1 MTASPHISYSHVVV
15 GGGGVAG
22 IETVLALHRLAE
34 GRLDVTL
41 VAPETD
47 FHLRPLAVAVPFSRG
62 HVTRLP
68 LADLMAEHR
77 GRFVRGALQRVDADA
92 RTITLTTGDE
102 IAYDTLVL
110 APGAAAKPAFLHAL
124 TFGAHPTAL
133 NGILA
138 DLEHGWSRS
147 VAFIVPRGCTWPLP
161 LYELALMT
169 AEDVWSMNV
178 DDAEVHV
185 MTPEREPLEIFGA
198 EASAAVRA
206 LLDHARI
213 SLHCGVS
220 ARVPYSGTVEI
231 GPGRELAVDCAVALP
246 SLEGPEIDGIPSSA
260 NGFIPVDDAGLV
272 NGLEH
277 VYAVGDATDRP
288 IKQGGL
294 ACQQADVTAAHI
306 AAAAGAPVEV
316 PRLGQVLRGRL
327 LTGSDDRFLRRA
339 PGEAGGVVTGESLWW
354 APTKVGGRYLSPYLL
369 AKNAVHLPQRA
380 GDPPAGID
388 VEVPLTWEQKR
399 RRADILGLSPLGV
412 IAHR

>member
-1 MTASPHISYSHVVV
+1 MTASPHIAYSRVVV
-15 GGGGVAG
+15 VGGGVAG
-22 IETVLALHRLAE
+22 IETVLALHHLAE

-62 HVTRLP
+62 HVARLP

-102 IAYDTLVL
+102 IGYDTLVL
-110 APGAAAKPAFLHAL
+110 APGAAAAPAFLHAL

-138 DLEHGWSRS
+138 DLEHGWTRS
-147 VAFIVPRGCTWPLP
+147 VAFVVPRGCTWPLP

-178 DDAEVHV
+178 DDAEVHIV
-185 MTPEREPLEIFGA
+185 TPEREPLEIFGP
-198 EASAAVRA
+198 EASAAVA
-206 LLDHARI
+206 DLLRDARI
-213 SLHCGVS
+213 SLHCGAS
-220 ARVPYSGTVEI
+220 AKIPHSGVVEI
-231 GPGRELAVDCAVALP
+231 GPGREIAVDCVVALP
-246 SLEGPEIDGIPSSA
+246 QLEGPEIDGIPSSA
-260 NGFIPVDDAGLV
+260 NGFIPVDDAGV
-272 NGLEH
+272 VEGLED

-306 AAAAGAPVEV
+306 AAAAGAGVEV
-316 PRLGQVLRGRL
+316 PALQQVLRGRL
-327 LTGSDDRFLRRA
+327 LTGAHDRFLRRE

-380 GDPPAGID
+380 DAPPAGID
-388 VEVPLTWEQKR
+388 VQVPLTWQQKR
-399 RRADILGLSPLGV
+399 EREDILWLSPLGT
-412 IAHR
+412 IARR